1 MFIISLNPI
10 SLLLNRRC
18 RGYQIEGMNITH
30 VLYMD
35 DLKGYCNGVKS
46 LEAMCHLIE
55 EFTKDI
61 GMEMGLS
68 KCGVINIK
76 RGEYVS
82 LGDITLTSGGVIQE
96 LKQED
101 SYKYLGIEEL
111 VGLKHEMVKEKAPE
125 VA

>member
-1 MFIISLNPI
+1 
-10 SLLLNRRC
+10 
-18 RGYQIEGMNITH
+18 
-30 VLYMD
+30 MD

-61 GMEMGLS
+61 GMGMGLS

-111 VGLKHEMVKEKAPE
+111 VGLKHEMVKEKAWKKAKTKLRKLLDTE
-125 VA
+125 LSSRSMTMQ